1 VRESFHGAGRIAGWV
16 TSGEVPLRAGGGC
29 HRIVKGNLLAATALL
44 RFAL

>member
-1 VRESFHGAGRIAGWV
+1 MFSASKLLNIKNYKEMLYINKIKCLRI
-16 TSGEVPLRAGGGC
+16 P

>member
-1 VRESFHGAGRIAGWV
+1 MCDICNLFGQLYIEFQIFIAQQNIN
-16 TSGEVPLRAGGGC
+16 T

>member
-1 VRESFHGAGRIAGWV
+1 MCFAANI
-16 TSGEVPLRAGGGC
+16 EVNPDRFGLAAAQ